1 MNTSFHPAGIEE
13 GTKRENEF
21 IAHYHK
27 FAFSVSPAN
36 GAKEGAAKTYK
47 KKLHNATLIAFVA
60 TG

>member
-1 MNTSFHPAGIEE
+1 MNTSFHPIGIEG

-36 GAKEGAAKTYK
+36 GAKEGEQPKHTKRNY
-47 KKLHNATLIAFVA
+47 TMPP
-60 TG
+60 